1 MRNTIL
7 TTLLLIAAT
16 TVIAQPKI
24 ESTVPEIA
32 LKGTDGKTIQLS
44 SLQGKVVLL
53 DFWASWCGPCRKEN
67 KHLLSLYAKY
77 KAKGFEIYSVSLD
90 EDLNDWKKAIEKDK
104 ITWLQV
110 VDDGGWQAKTA
121 TAWNI
126 QQIPTTYLI
135 DKKGT
140 IVAMDLQGKQL
151 EKKLIDLLKL

>member
-1 MRNTIL
+1 MRKTIL
-7 TTLLLIAAT
+7 TMMTLVVVT
-16 TVIAQPKI
+16 TVIAQPRI
-24 ESTVPEIA
+24 DTRVPEIA
-32 LKGTDGKTIQLS
+32 LKGPDGKTIQLS
-44 SLQGKVVLL
+44 TLQGKVVLL

-67 KHLLSLYAKY
+67 KHLVTLYAKY

-90 EDLNDWKKAIEKDK
+90 DDANDWKQAIAKDK

-110 VDDGGWQAKTA
+110 VDSGGWDAKIA

-151 EKKLIDLLKL
+151 EKKLIDLLKP

>member
-1 MRNTIL
+1 MRNIIFTAVLL
-7 TTLLLIAAT
+7 TVVTAAM
-16 TVIAQPKI
+16 AQPKI
-24 ESTVPEIA
+24 DTPVPEIA
-32 LKGTDGKTIQLS
+32 LKDTDGKTILLS
-44 SLQGKVVLL
+44 ALQGKVVLL

-67 KHLLSLYAKY
+67 KHLLALYAKY

-90 EDLNDWKKAIEKDK
+90 EDLNDWKKAIAKDK

-110 VDDGGWQAKTA
+110 VDSGGWNAKVA

-140 IVAMDLQGKQL
+140 ITAMDLQGRQL
-151 EKKLIDLLKL
+151 EKKLVDLLKQ